1 MGVCNET
8 VKRQNPSDTETSKD
22 QKLTQQNS
30 NTKIDKLKFERKAKK
45 RLTISK

>member
-8 VKRQNPSDTETSKD
+8 AKRQNPSDTETSKD
-22 QKLTQQNS
+22 QKLNQQNS
-30 NTKIDKLKFERKAKK
+30 YTNIDKLKFERKAKK

>member
-8 VKRQNPSDTETSKD
+8 AKRQNPSDTETSKD

-30 NTKIDKLKFERKAKK
+30 NTNIERKAKK
-45 RLTISK
+45 RLTIPK